1 MNISAA
7 FIKGLAFGLEYVDL
21 DEEDGDYLKS
31 DDANMMI
38 VVSLGFLRFVYING
52 SVGDAA

>member
-52 SVGDAA
+52 SVGNE